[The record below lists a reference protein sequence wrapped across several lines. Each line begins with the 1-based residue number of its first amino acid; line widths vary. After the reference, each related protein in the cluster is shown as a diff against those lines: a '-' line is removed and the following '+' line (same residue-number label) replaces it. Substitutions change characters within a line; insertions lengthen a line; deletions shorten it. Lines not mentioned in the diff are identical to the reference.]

1 MNEIRLDTNF
11 VDYAIIATYFVV
23 VLGVGFAAKRYIKS
37 SLDYFLSG
45 RSLPAWITGLAFIS
59 ANLGATEVLGMA
71 ANGAQYGVATVN
83 YYWLGAI
90 PAMVFLGLVMM
101 PFYYGSKVRSVPEYL
116 LLRFNVKSHVFNSAT
131 FAVATVLIAG
141 VNLYALALVLK
152 LLLGWPIIVGIIV
165 AAVVVAAYITLG
177 GLSSA
182 IYNEVLQFFVILA
195 ALIPITVVGL
205 VDVGGWGGL
214 QDKIKESKI
223 GEAGLHALQG
233 TNPGDVTNP
242 IGASWIGLV
251 FGLGF
256 VLAFG
261 YWTTNFAEVQR
272 ALSAKDLSAAERTPL
287 IGAVPKLFLP
297 FVMILPGMIALVV
310 IPGLGSSQPNMEYNN
325 AIPLLMN
332 EYLPNGMLGI
342 ALTGLMASFMA
353 GVAANVSAFN
363 TVVTTDL
370 VEPYL
375 RKGQSDEW
383 YVRFGRIATIAGI
396 GVSIFTALIASTYDN
411 LMNYL
416 QALFSIFNA
425 PLFAT
430 FIIGMFWKRMTPA
443 AGFWGLIAG
452 TITAAGLFIG
462 YKAGWINFGSDL
474 DQSMWGAGSAF
485 VVDAIVTVLVSL
497 RTKPKPIEELQ
508 GLVYGMANTD
518 DSMTTAHRWWE
529 SPKLLGALR
538 ARGCH
543 RPDDRLL
550 VSEMSDQSRVERAA
564 NLFDLRRIIGG
575 VFVAWGV
582 LLVILGIFDSEEE
595 IEKAAGVN
603 INLYAGLG
611 MLVVGLFFLVW
622 AFTRPLGEELGTEE
636 SGGSAGGD
644 DEGAVGR
651 GDAGP

>member
-1 MNEIRLDTNF
+1 VQDVRLDTNF
-11 VDYAIIATYFVV
+11 IDYAILITYFVV
-23 VLGVGFAAKRYIKS
+23 VLGVGFAAKRYIRT

-83 YYWLGAI
+83 YYWIGAI

-116 LLRFNVKSHVFNSAT
+116 RLRFNDSSHIFNSIT
-131 FAVATVLIAG
+131 FAIATILIAG
-141 VNLYALALVLK
+141 VNLYALALVLE
-152 LLLGWPIIVGIIV
+152 LMLGWPILVGIVV
-165 AAVVVAAYITLG
+165 AAVIVAAYISLG

-195 ALIPITVVGL
+195 ALIPITIVGL
-205 VDVGGWGGL
+205 VDVGGWNGL
-214 QDKIKESKI
+214 KDKISGSPI
-223 GEAGLHALQG
+223 GEAGLHALEG

-242 IGASWIGLV
+242 IGATWIGIV

-272 ALSAKDLSAAERTPL
+272 ALSARDLTSAQRTPL
-287 IGAVPKLFLP
+287 IGSIPKLFLP

-310 IPGLGSSQPNMEYNN
+310 IPGLGSNQPNMEYNN
-325 AIPLLMN
+325 AIPLLVDK
-332 EYLPNGMLGI
+332 YLPNGMLGI

-375 RKGQSDEW
+375 KRDQTDNW
-383 YVRFGRIATIAGI
+383 YVNFGRIATIGGI
-396 GVSIFTALIASTYDN
+396 TISIGTALIASTYSN

-443 AGFWGLIAG
+443 AGLWGLIAG

-462 YKAGWINFGSDL
+462 YKAGWISFGSDL
-474 DQSMWGAGSAF
+474 DESMWGAGSAF
-485 VVDAIVTVLVSL
+485 VVDAIVTVLVTL
-497 RTKPKPIEELQ
+497 RTTPKPIEELQ
-508 GLVYGMANTD
+508 GLVYGMANED
-518 DSMTTAHRWWE
+518 PDKRPHKWWE
-529 SPKLLGALR
+529 SPKLLGFSTLA
-538 ARGCH
+538 G
-543 RPDDRLL
+543 
-550 VSEMSDQSRVERAA
+550 AA
-564 NLFDLRRIIGG
+564 ILTV
-575 VFVAWGV
+575 VFW
-582 LLVILGIFDSEEE
+582 
-595 IEKAAGVN
+595 
-603 INLYAGLG
+603 
-611 MLVVGLFFLVW
+611 
-622 AFTRPLGEELGTEE
+622 
-636 SGGSAGGD
+636 
-644 DEGAVGR
+644 
-651 GDAGP
+651 

>member
-11 VDYAIIATYFVV
+11 VDYFIIATYFVV

-83 YYWLGAI
+83 YYWIGAI

-116 LLRFNVKSHVFNSAT
+116 LLRFNVSSHVFNSVT

-152 LLLGWPIIVGIIV
+152 LLLGWPIIVGIVV
-165 AAVVVAAYITLG
+165 AAVIVAAYITLG

-195 ALIPITVVGL
+195 ALIPITAIGL

-214 QDKIKESKI
+214 QDKVKESNI

-242 IGASWIGLV
+242 IGATWIGIV

-287 IGAVPKLFLP
+287 IGAIPKLFLP

-310 IPGLGSSQPNMEYNN
+310 IPGLGSDDPNMEYNN

-375 RKGQSDEW
+375 KKGQPDDW

-396 GVSIFTALIASTYDN
+396 GVSIFTALIASTYSN

-452 TITAAGLFIG
+452 TATAAGLFIG
-462 YKAGWINFGSDL
+462 YKAGWIAFGSDL
-474 DQSMWGAGSAF
+474 DQSMWGAGAAF
-485 VVDAIVTVLVSL
+485 VVDAIVTVIV
-497 RTKPKPIEELQ
+497 TFMTTPKPVSELQ

-518 DSMTTAHRWWE
+518 DSLTVAHSWWQ
-529 SPKLLGALR
+529 SPKLIGALVL
-538 ARGCH
+538 AGA
-543 RPDDRLL
+543 LIL
-550 VSEMSDQSRVERAA
+550 T
-564 NLFDLRRIIGG
+564 II
-575 VFVAWGV
+575 FW
-582 LLVILGIFDSEEE
+582 
-595 IEKAAGVN
+595 
-603 INLYAGLG
+603 
-611 MLVVGLFFLVW
+611 
-622 AFTRPLGEELGTEE
+622 
-636 SGGSAGGD
+636 
-644 DEGAVGR
+644 
-651 GDAGP
+651 

>member
-1 MNEIRLDTNF
+1 MNQVRLDTDF
-11 VDYAIIATYFVV
+11 IDYAIIATYFAV
-23 VLGVGFAAKRYIKS
+23 VLGVGFAAKRYIHS

-83 YYWLGAI
+83 YYWIGAI

-116 LLRFNVKSHVFNSAT
+116 LQRFNPASHQFNSWT
-131 FAVATVLIAG
+131 FAVATILIAG

-152 LLLGWPIIVGIIV
+152 FLLGWPILVGIVV
-165 AAVVVAAYITLG
+165 AAVIVATYITLG

-205 VDVGGWGGL
+205 HDVGGWSGL
-214 QDKIKESKI
+214 QDKVKDSKI

-233 TNPGDVTNP
+233 TGIGDVTNP
-242 IGASWIGLV
+242 IGVSWIGIV

-272 ALSAKDLSAAERTPL
+272 ALSAKDLNAAERTPL
-287 IGAVPKLFLP
+287 IGAIPKLFLP
-297 FVMILPGMIALVV
+297 FIMILPGIIALVV
-310 IPGLGSSQPNMEYNN
+310 IKGLGSTDDLQFNN
-325 AIPLLMN
+325 SIPLLMN
-332 EYLPNGMLGI
+332 RYLPNGMLGV

-370 VEPYL
+370 VEPYF
-375 RKGQSDEW
+375 KPGQTDEW
-383 YVRFGRIATIAGI
+383 YVRFGRIATIGGI
-396 GVSIFTALIASTYDN
+396 AISIFTALIASSYTN

-443 AGFWGLIAG
+443 AGLWGLVAG
-452 TITAAGLFIG
+452 TFAAAATFVL
-462 YKAGWINFGSDL
+462 YKAGAISFGSDL
-474 DQSMWGAGSAF
+474 AESMVGASLAF
-485 VVDAIVTVLVSL
+485 IVDAIVSVIVTL
-497 RTKPKPIEELQ
+497 RTQPKPVSELQ
-508 GLVYGMANTD
+508 GLVYGMANVD
-518 DSMTTAHRWWE
+518 E
-529 SPKLLGALR
+529 SVKTSNAPK
-538 ARGCH
+538 
-543 RPDDRLL
+543 
-550 VSEMSDQSRVERAA
+550 
-564 NLFDLRRIIGG
+564 
-575 VFVAWGV
+575 
-582 LLVILGIFDSEEE
+582 ILG
-595 IEKAAGVN
+595 
-603 INLYAGLG
+603 
-611 MLVVGLFFLVW
+611 
-622 AFTRPLGEELGTEE
+622 
-636 SGGSAGGD
+636 
-644 DEGAVGR
+644 GAVLVG
-651 GDAGP
+651 AAILTVVFW